1 MCTFSLMLFLMSKV
15 FFLGEKISYMTYL
28 NKSLKGILKIFVNWL
43 FWENFNTRNIKK
55 LFKKLVRSFTSV
67 YAKFY
72 I

>member
-55 LFKKLVRSFTSV
+55 LFKKLVRSLTSV
-67 YAKFY
+67 YAKF
-72 I
+72 